1 VKLLYIS
8 TRIPYPTLTGDRLLI
23 YNRLRV
29 ISKKHS
35 VSLVALYQD
44 PQELS
49 GLEELEKFCDRIWV
63 FRIKRM
69 DGALNILKNFFISDQ
84 PYQVMYYKSV
94 GIRKKISCLVNDNN
108 FDLVNV
114 YLIRS
119 LNFVN
124 GLDVPV
130 VLDAIDSMQLNFM
143 SRVNNAKNFFKKLF
157 YKLEYSRL
165 VKFEST
171 IFPNVAREI
180 FVSNKASDFIKRK
193 SHVIPLEVEVDQSL
207 IHKKSKQKKNIIIFS
222 GNMSYEPNVDAVI
235 WFFENCLAR
244 ILAAV
249 PDSVFIIAGKDPV
262 KQVKKMKS
270 ERIIVTGYVS
280 SIIELVQMSSV
291 AVVPMQS
298 GSGMQNKLLEAMS
311 VGVPVVTTTYGLG
324 DVKAK
329 HMREII
335 IADNSDSFSD
345 YVIDILLAKEKYEQL
360 AIMGKQFVVNNHSWD
375 SHSSSVCEIYESVLS
390 EVSTK

>member
-1 VKLLYIS
+1 MKLLYIS

-69 DGALNILKNFFISDQ
+69 DGALNILKNFLISDQ

-171 IFPNVAREI
+171 IFPN
-180 FVSNKASDFIKRK
+180 
-193 SHVIPLEVEVDQSL
+193 
-207 IHKKSKQKKNIIIFS
+207 
-222 GNMSYEPNVDAVI
+222 G
-235 WFFENCLAR
+235 
-244 ILAAV
+244 
-249 PDSVFIIAGKDPV
+249 
-262 KQVKKMKS
+262 
-270 ERIIVTGYVS
+270 S
-280 SIIELVQMSSV
+280 S
-291 AVVPMQS
+291 P
-298 GSGMQNKLLEAMS
+298 
-311 VGVPVVTTTYGLG
+311 
-324 DVKAK
+324 
-329 HMREII
+329 
-335 IADNSDSFSD
+335 
-345 YVIDILLAKEKYEQL
+345 
-360 AIMGKQFVVNNHSWD
+360 AI
-375 SHSSSVCEIYESVLS
+375 
-390 EVSTK
+390 